1 MRISGGSTM
10 RIASL
15 ALLSHFSS
23 LPVVL
28 SDAAPLQL
36 ELFPEE
42 LAKNRGAQC
51 LDHTPAGYYIRK
63 QDPHKWV
70 IFLEGGGLCVT
81 PFDCIERAKH
91 SNYGSSKDWPS
102 DQTPHQDRYM
112 MTTSYSQLNPFM
124 NFSHV
129 YVPYC
134 SGDTWLGTSSKAR
147 ADIFGLQMS
156 GHLIIETM
164 LDRLL
169 NLTTLPY
176 ATDVILSGTSAG
188 GIGTFHH
195 TDWLAER
202 LAQAAHARHSKPP
215 RVAGVPIEGVF
226 FPEDQPQL
234 YEAFIFGL
242 RSPITAI
249 ASEYLKFL
257 QDPWLHPGCVA
268 AAQQK
273 GGAALAECFDISKM
287 FQYTVTPLF
296 VCMNRFDQL
305 EIEDLGLCPKS
316 VCMANAAPSSEGGKF
331 IRYYG
336 AMMNQTVIDMK
347 KSRSG
352 TGFFI
357 PAEYS
362 HDGNFAEFFA
372 NTERMIGG
380 VSLRAAI
387 EKWYWARQ
395 PVELVEG
402 PLCNDD
408 GPCNSQHEDV
418 FIV

>member
-1 MRISGGSTM
+1 MK
-10 RIASL
+10 IASL
-15 ALLSHFSS
+15 VVLCHLSS

-36 ELFPEE
+36 ELFSED
-42 LAKNRGAQC
+42 LAKDRGAQC

-81 PFDCIERAKH
+81 PFDCIKRAKD
-91 SNYGSSKDWPS
+91 SPYGSSKNWPS
-102 DQTPHQDRYM
+102 NQTPHQDRYM
-112 MTTSYSQLNPFM
+112 MTTSHSELNPFR

-134 SGDTWLGTSSKAR
+134 SGDTWLGTSSKHH

-156 GHLIIETM
+156 GHLIIEAVV
-164 LDRLL
+164 DRLL
-169 NLTTLPY
+169 NLTTLPD

-202 LAQAAHARHSKPP
+202 LAQVADAKHSKPP
-215 RVAGVPIEGVF
+215 RVTGVPIEGVF
-226 FPEDQPQL
+226 FPENQPVL
-234 YEAFIFGL
+234 YETFILGD
-242 RSPITAI
+242 RSPVTGLF
-249 ASEYLKFL
+249 SEYLKLL

-268 AAQQK
+268 AVKHK
-273 GGAALAECFDISKM
+273 GNVALAECFDISKM
-287 FQYTVTPLF
+287 FQYTVTPSF
-296 VCMNRFDQL
+296 ICMNRFDEL

-316 VCMANAAPSSEGGKF
+316 VCTANAAPSSNGGKY

-336 AMMNQTVIDMK
+336 AMMNRTVLDMK
-347 KSRSG
+347 KSRPG

-362 HDGNFAEFFA
+362 HDGNFAEFFDY
-372 NTERMIGG
+372 TQRSIGG
-380 VSLRAAI
+380 VSLRNAI
-387 EKWYWARQ
+387 EKWYWARE

-408 GPCNSQHEDV
+408 GPCNSQHEAV
-418 FIV
+418 FMV